1 MKQKVFFGSFLVA
14 GLLVASG
21 NGVFAQKKEDPAAA
35 AKAAP
40 QTCEEFLA
48 KPATPEQL
56 KQLTDESRKLY
67 DAEIKR
73 CSEGVAKNEKLKNAI
88 EVVNRTLKE
97 GGAALEKKDYETA
110 VAKFDEGYNADPEYW
125 GSATV
130 MLRNKAIAMRAR
142 GVDKFNTAVKN
153 PDKAARP
160 AGIADAG
167 KDFQGAVDALQKAT
181 DIYGKS
187 TAPTDAAQAKNFNDG
202 KALVIADRAESYR
215 LLVKADS
222 SKAADGVKAYEDYLA
237 IETDPAKKSKAQ
249 FTAADLALEAGNSD
263 LAVTEFQKILAA
275 EPGNSKAM
283 YKLGI
288 ALIAQGS
295 GETPDKAKVQEGV
308 NYLQKF
314 ADSAPDAD
322 PDKEYAKATIEAMKA
337 ENNVTPVKGAG
348 GKSGGKRKN

>member
-1 MKQKVFFGSFLVA
+1 MKQKFLFGS
-14 GLLVASG
+14 LLMASLIVVGG
-21 NGVFAQKKEDPAAA
+21 NEVFAQKKDDPAA
-35 AKAAP
+35 KVQP

-48 KPATPEQL
+48 KPPTAEQI
-56 KQLTDESRKLY
+56 KQASEESRKQY
-67 DAEIKR
+67 DAQLKE
-73 CSEGVAKNEKLKNAI
+73 CTDAMAKNTSIKNAN

-97 GGAALEKKDYETA
+97 GGAALDKKDYDTA
-110 VAKFDEGYNADPEYW
+110 VAKFDEGYNAAPDYW

-130 MLRNKAIAMRAR
+130 MLRNKAIALRAR
-142 GVDKFNTAVKN
+142 GVDKFNAAVKN

-167 KDFQGAVDALQKAT
+167 KDFQGSVDSLQKAV
-181 DIYGKS
+181 DVFGKS
-187 TAPTDAAQAKNFNDG
+187 TAPADAAQAKSFNDG
-202 KALVIADRAESYR
+202 KSIAIADRAESYR

-263 LAVTEFQKILAA
+263 LAVTEFQKILSA
-275 EPGNSKAM
+275 EPTNSKAM

-337 ENNVTPVKGAG
+337 ENNVTPVKGAA
-348 GKSGGKRKN
+348 KTGGKRKN

>member
-1 MKQKVFFGSFLVA
+1 MKQKVFFGSLLMA
-14 GLLVASG
+14 GLIVATG
-21 NGVFAQKKEDPAAA
+21 NEVFAQKKDDPAA
-35 AKAAP
+35 KGP
-40 QTCEEFLA
+40 QTCEELLA
-48 KPATPEQL
+48 KPATAEQL
-56 KQLTDESRKLY
+56 KAASEESRKQYNAQLKECTE
-67 DAEIKR
+67 A
-73 CSEGVAKNEKLKNAI
+73 VAKNTGIKNAN

-97 GGAALEKKDYETA
+97 GSAALDKKDYETA
-110 VAKFDEGYNADPEYW
+110 VAKFDEGYNASPDYW

-130 MLRNKAIAMRAR
+130 MLRNKAIALRSR
-142 GVDKFNTAVKN
+142 GVDKFNAAVKN
-153 PDKAARP
+153 PDKAARA

-167 KDFQGAVDALQKAT
+167 KDFQGAVDALQKAA
-181 DIYGKS
+181 DVFGKS

-202 KALVIADRAESYR
+202 KAAVIADRAESYR

-222 SKAADGVKAYEDYLA
+222 SKATDGVKAYEDYLA

-249 FTAADLALEAGNSD
+249 FTAADLALESGNSD
-263 LAVTEFQKILAA
+263 LAVTEFQKILST
-275 EPGNSKAM
+275 EPNNSKAM

-337 ENNVTPVKGAG
+337 ENNVTPVKGGA
-348 GKSGGKRKN
+348 KTGGKRKN